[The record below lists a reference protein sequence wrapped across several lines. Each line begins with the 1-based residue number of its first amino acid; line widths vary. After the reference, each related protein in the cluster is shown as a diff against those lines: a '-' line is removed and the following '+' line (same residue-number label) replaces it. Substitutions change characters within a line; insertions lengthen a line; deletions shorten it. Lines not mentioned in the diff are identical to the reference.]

1 MTWEHLIEWCCQQRM
16 GEEARIMIEHDPACD
31 PEFSAG
37 HPESPQADGG
47 AEPGSSDAPSTG
59 KGSGSA
65 AHHHSHGFESGVT
78 ATAKHRRRLV
88 AVLVI
93 TLGVVGVQ
101 LVGAWISGSLA
112 LLADTGHMLTDAT
125 GVAIALI
132 ASVIATLPPN
142 SKRTF
147 GYLRVEVLAALANG
161 IILGIIGIVIF
172 VEAIR
177 RFNTEVEVASAPM
190 LIAAA
195 IGGLANLA
203 SLLILRSG
211 QKESLNVRGA
221 YLEVLG
227 DLLGSGA
234 VIIAG
239 LVILFTEWYWAD
251 QIASIL
257 IAVMILP
264 RAYSL
269 LRDVVN
275 VLLEAS
281 PEGLDVELARAH
293 MLAVPGVI
301 EVHDVHAWTITS
313 GVPAFSAHV
322 TIDDSA
328 WNEDSYHAILDELKA
343 CLRTHFN
350 AEHSTLQLEPR
361 GHRQPGDHYHA

>member
-1 MTWEHLIEWCCQQRM
+1 MT
-16 GEEARIMIEHDPACD
+16 EHDPECD
-31 PEFSAG
+31 PAFSSG
-37 HPESPQADGG
+37 HPDIPDAEHAGG
-47 AEPGSSDAPSTG
+47 HGG
-59 KGSGSA
+59 GHG
-65 AHHHSHGFESGVT
+65 HSHGLEGAAT

-88 AVLVI
+88 VVLVI

-125 GVAIALI
+125 GVAIALVASLI
-132 ASVIATLPPN
+132 AALPAN
-142 SKRTF
+142 SKRTY

-161 IILGIIGIVIF
+161 VVLGVIAIVIF
-172 VEAIR
+172 VEAVK
-177 RFNTEVEVASAPM
+177 RFGDQVEIATTPM
-190 LIAAA
+190 LVAAA
-195 IGGLANLA
+195 IGGLANLV

-227 DLLGSGA
+227 DLLGSAA
-234 VIIAG
+234 VIVAG
-239 LVILFTEWYWAD
+239 VVILFTDWFWVD
-251 QIASIL
+251 QAASIL
-257 IAVMILP
+257 IALLILP

-281 PEGLDVELARAH
+281 PEGVDVEEARAH
-293 MLAVPGVI
+293 MLAVPGVV

-322 TIDDSA
+322 IVDETA
-328 WNEDSYHAILDELKA
+328 WSEEAYHAILDELKA
-343 CLRTHFN
+343 CLRTHFGT
-350 AEHSTLQLEPR
+350 EHSTLQLEPA
-361 GHRQPGDHYHA
+361 GHRRAGPFRHS